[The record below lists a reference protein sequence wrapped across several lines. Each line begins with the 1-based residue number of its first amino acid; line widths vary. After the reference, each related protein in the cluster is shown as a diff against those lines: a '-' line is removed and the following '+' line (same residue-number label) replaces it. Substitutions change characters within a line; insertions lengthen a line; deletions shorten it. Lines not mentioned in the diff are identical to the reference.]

1 MCEMGLY
8 SIQLALDPHGAKCL
22 WVEWHLFEGNSIMW
36 GVKIKRSGKLLR
48 LQLTYWVMPRL
59 WPSSSVAWKLWKCR
73 MFLQYVNLLIRTWNR
88 VNYRAGSRESW
99 AEPPELLHQW
109 HSLRFGKQHR
119 AQKGDLGEMAQAH
132 PAPAGAKWLSAG
144 AGPAWKPW
152 ELQAVL
158 ESAADCWE
166 LWGNDKGGSSSSSR
180 ASSNTAGQ
188 TFCWR
193 VFLSYQVFIWILST
207 AFLRGGKKPARANP
221 HPDNSI
227 CLIGSHVLFC
237 LKLDF
242 SKE

>member
-132 PAPAGAKWLSAG
+132 PAPAGANWLSAG
-144 AGPAWKPW
+144 ADPAWKPW
-152 ELQAVL
+152 SSKQCWNQLLTAESCEGMTKVDPAHHPGQVLTLLDKHFAEGSFSAIRFLSESCRLHSLEEEKSLQ
-158 ESAADCWE
+158 
-166 LWGNDKGGSSSSSR
+166 
-180 ASSNTAGQ
+180 GQ
-188 TFCWR
+188 TLTQTIVSVWLTVMYFFVW
-193 VFLSYQVFIWILST
+193 
-207 AFLRGGKKPARANP
+207 N
-221 HPDNSI
+221 
-227 CLIGSHVLFC
+227 
-237 LKLDF
+237 
-242 SKE
+242 